1 MISSLELVS
10 DSPVLT
16 SKEFA
21 VVAFLLQRYQQ
32 GVKLPRHL
40 PLPLRSLL
48 PVTSSTQNLW
58 QLTEKKKKE
67 LHEQWEK
74 ETQQNEMTQQ
84 RLKNAINEVAHNMT
98 VTKQM

>member
-1 MISSLELVS
+1 MS

-16 SKEFA
+16 PKEFA

-32 GVKLPRHL
+32 GVSLPRHL

-48 PVTSSTQNLW
+48 PVSSTPNLW
-58 QLTEKKKKE
+58 QLSEKKKKE

-74 ETQQNEMTQQ
+74 ETRHGEMTQQ
-84 RLKNAINEVAHNMT
+84 QLKNAVNEVAHNMN